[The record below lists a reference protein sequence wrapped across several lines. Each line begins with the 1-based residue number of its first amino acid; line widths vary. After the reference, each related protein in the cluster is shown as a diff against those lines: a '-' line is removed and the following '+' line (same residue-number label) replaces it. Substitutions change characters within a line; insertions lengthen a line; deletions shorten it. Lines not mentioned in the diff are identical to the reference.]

1 MLVVQHLLGDAPTKL
16 LSCTALVISFSLLTA
31 PNAESQLLQQG
42 AKLVGTGAAGGAGQD
57 RSIAVSADGNT
68 AVAGGPQDNGGQGAA
83 WVFVRSAGVWSE
95 QTKLIGGGAV
105 GAADQGTSVSLSADG
120 NTALVGGYFD
130 DLGVGAVWVFA
141 RSAGAWSQRGDEML
155 GSDATGADYQSG
167 SVSMAGD
174 GKTVLVGDN
183 GDNLSAGAAWVF
195 ASTVVAPTPAGT
207 NVGVSF
213 GSSVKLNFSNVT
225 GSGNTQL
232 NLTSQGP
239 APTSGFQLVP
249 VSPPLYYGIT
259 TTSTFTGT
267 VTVCVTYDPT
277 LVVGSVNNLK
287 LMVYDTTVPGWV
299 DITTSLNTST
309 NTICGSTTHFSTF
322 GLLEPSQTS
331 AGNEIVPAALRLYP
345 CVPNPISN
353 RAQIRF
359 DLPVASPARLGLYDL
374 QGRLVRELMRWPMLS
389 AGSRAMEWDGLG
401 ANGERVRAG
410 IYFVKLT
417 AGAFGR
423 AQRMVV
429 LQP

>member
-1 MLVVQHLLGDAPTKL
+1 
-16 LSCTALVISFSLLTA
+16 
-31 PNAESQLLQQG
+31 
-42 AKLVGTGAAGGAGQD
+42 
-57 RSIAVSADGNT
+57 
-68 AVAGGPQDNGGQGAA
+68 
-83 WVFVRSAGVWSE
+83 
-95 QTKLIGGGAV
+95 
-105 GAADQGTSVSLSADG
+105 
-120 NTALVGGYFD
+120 
-130 DLGVGAVWVFA
+130 
-141 RSAGAWSQRGDEML
+141 ML